1 MMSTASAKLATSCQ
15 RIQSCR
21 VIPIHV
27 DQLLPLPPPDGRKRY
42 KTSPV
47 RREGMK
53 EMMQPISTIAFTVTR
68 FMIGHSPER
77 A

>member
-1 MMSTASAKLATSCQ
+1 
-15 RIQSCR
+15 
-21 VIPIHV
+21 
-27 DQLLPLPPPDGRKRY
+27 
-42 KTSPV
+42 V